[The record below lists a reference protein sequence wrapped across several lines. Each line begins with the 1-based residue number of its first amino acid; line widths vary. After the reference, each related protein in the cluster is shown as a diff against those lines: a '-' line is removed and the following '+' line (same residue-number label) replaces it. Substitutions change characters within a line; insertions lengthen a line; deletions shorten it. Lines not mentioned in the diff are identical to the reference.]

1 MLIISIVIISLF
13 YSKNSLDVN
22 AIEIAPTSKPYD
34 EQEMTMEM
42 YNDEYDNYNRVP
54 PSYLKAALTQHE
66 AARVQQNNDL
76 NQQANN
82 SMQEKLTNGE
92 PKIVNHNSYDNPG
105 YEANDFITRNVD
117 GLPSTE
123 I

>member
-1 MLIISIVIISLF
+1 
-13 YSKNSLDVN
+13 
-22 AIEIAPTSKPYD
+22 
-34 EQEMTMEM
+34 MTMEM